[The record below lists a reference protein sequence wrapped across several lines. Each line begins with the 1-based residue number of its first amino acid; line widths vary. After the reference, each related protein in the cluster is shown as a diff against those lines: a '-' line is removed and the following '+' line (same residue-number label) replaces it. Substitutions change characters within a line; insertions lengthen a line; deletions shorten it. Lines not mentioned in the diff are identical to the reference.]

1 MSEAKP
7 IDSRR
12 AAPSTPGPE
21 MGALASVEEALAHI
35 LERTNTVNG
44 SERIASTAALGRVL
58 VNDLVAAV
66 DVPPAD
72 NSAVDG
78 YAVRTRDLGGAN
90 ATLLEI
96 SQRAAAGR
104 APPPLRP
111 GSAAR
116 IFTGA
121 PLPPGAD
128 AVVMQEHCRAD
139 GERVLLPGGIDEGA
153 HVRRAGE
160 DIRRGRVILPAGQR
174 MRPQDL
180 GLAASVGLAAVEVR
194 RRLRVGMLSTGDE
207 LTEPGQ
213 PAPLGKIYDSNRYT
227 LAALLRSLNCVVIDY
242 GIVADD
248 AGETRAA
255 IAHLA
260 GKSDVVISSGG
271 VCLGEE
277 DHVRAAV
284 QSLGQISLWGVA
296 VKPGKPLAFGRV
308 GEAAFLGL
316 PGNPVAQ
323 YVAFC
328 LFARPLLLRA
338 QGVRDVAPPAYLVR
352 ADFTRTQACARR
364 EYLRTRIERRAPG
377 EQRAVL
383 HHNQGSGVLAS
394 TVWSEG
400 LAVIP
405 EGTTVAAGD
414 TVEFLP
420 NAGLVG

>member
-1 MSEAKP
+1 MSEAKQ
-7 IDSRR
+7 IHSRR
-12 AAPSTPGPE
+12 AAPSTPGPAL
-21 MGALASVEEALAHI
+21 GALASVEEALAHI

-44 SERIASTAALGRVL
+44 SERTGLDSALGRVL
-58 VNDLVAAV
+58 VNDSVAAV

-78 YAVRTRDLGGAN
+78 YAVCSGELGA
-90 ATLLEI
+90 AHTTLLEI
-96 SQRAAAGR
+96 SQRASAGR
-104 APPPLRP
+104 VPPPLRA
-111 GSAAR
+111 GTAAR

-128 AVVMQEHCRAD
+128 AVVMQERCRAD
-139 GERVLLPGGIDEGA
+139 GKRVLLPGGVEPGA

-160 DIRRGRVILPAGQR
+160 NIHRGQVILPAGLR
-174 MRPQDL
+174 LRPQD
-180 GLAASVGLAAVEVR
+180 VGLAAAAGLATVDVR
-194 RRLRVGMLSTGDE
+194 RRLRVGILSTGDE
-207 LTEPGQ
+207 LAEPGQ
-213 PAPLGKIYDSNRYT
+213 SAPPGRIYDSNRYT
-227 LAALLRSLNCVVIDY
+227 LAALLRSLNCVVIDG

-255 IAHLA
+255 IADLA
-260 GKSDVVISSGG
+260 GNSDVVISSGG
-271 VCLGEE
+271 MCLGEE

-284 QSLGQISLWGVA
+284 ESLGKISLWGVA

-323 YVAFC
+323 HVAFC

-338 QGVRDVAPPAYLVR
+338 QGASDLAPPAYLVR
-352 ADFTRTQACARR
+352 AGFTRAQACARR
-364 EYLRTRIERRAPG
+364 EYLRARIERRGQG

-414 TVEFLP
+414 RVEFLP
-420 NAGLVG
+420 NAGLIG